1 MPISELAKVISRNA
15 ETVKKTLTLV
25 LILAVLTGMIAPANP
40 LLAAPAY
47 RALPISAP
55 SALLL
60 DAGTHRVIYAKSPHL
75 RRAPAS
81 TTKVMTA
88 IVVLDRIP
96 LNRVVRIPSWV
107 KSIEPSKAHLRPGER
122 FRVRDLLHATLI
134 SSANDA
140 AEVLAVAAAGS
151 KARFAQWMNEKARR
165 IGCRNTHFVRASGL
179 PAANQYTTS
188 YDLALIMQEARKNPV
203 IVDSLGR
210 KYHSIRSLEG
220 RRIDLKNHN
229 RLLWKTARTVIGK
242 TGYTRK
248 GRYCFVGRIN
258 WMGREVL
265 VSLLGSQRLW
275 SDLKVLLDYQFGVAI
290 YKAQKN
296 RSRWSPGQVKEI
308 QAALQRAG
316 YSPGRADGKLGPK
329 TIRAVELFQKKQ
341 KLRPDG
347 IVGPATCRKLAR
359 FGLPKS
365 YCS

>member
-1 MPISELAKVISRNA
+1 MPIPKLTKAISRNLT
-15 ETVKKTLTLV
+15 TVKKALSLV
-25 LILAVLTGMIAPANP
+25 LILAVLTGMVAPGEP

-75 RRAPAS
+75 PRPPAS

-88 IVVLDRIP
+88 LVVLDRLP

-107 KSIEPSKAHLRPGER
+107 KSIEPSKAYLRTGEHY
-122 FRVRDLLHATLI
+122 RVRELLHATLI

-151 KARFAQWMNEKARR
+151 RARFAQWMNDKARR

-179 PAANQYTTS
+179 PAANQYSTT
-188 YDLALIMQEARKNPV
+188 YDLALIMKEAQRNAF

-210 KYHSIRSLEG
+210 RYHSIRSREG
-220 RRIDLKNHN
+220 RTIWLRNHN
-229 RLLWKTARTVIGK
+229 RLLWKTSRTVIGK

-248 GRYCFVGRIN
+248 GRYCFVGRIK

-275 SDLKVLLDYQFGVAI
+275 TDLKVLLDYQFGMAV
-290 YKAQKN
+290 YKANKN
-296 RSRWSPGQVKEI
+296 RARWSPAQVREI
-308 QAALQRAG
+308 QAALKRAG
-316 YSPGRADGKLGPK
+316 YSPGKTDGKLGPK
-329 TIRAVELFQKKQ
+329 TIRAIEQFQKKRGL
-341 KLRPDG
+341 KPDG
-347 IVGPATCRKLAR
+347 IVGPATCKKLTPY
-359 FGLPKS
+359 GLS
-365 YCS
+365 RGFCS